1 MKKALEGIVGAW
13 RTVASWLAGWG
24 ADRWM
29 HLVTGLVMAFAI
41 GCVASGERWEGGLV
55 GLLVTACAGFL
66 KEVADACAGEGGDLA
81 DMLFT
86 AIGGLVGYGLLML
99 AFMTF

>member
-13 RTVASWLAGWG
+13 RTAASWLAKWG

-29 HLVTGLVMAFAI
+29 HLVAGLALAFGI
-41 GCVASGERWEGGLV
+41 GCVASGERWEVGLV

-66 KEVADACAGEGGDLA
+66 KEVADACTGENGDLA

-86 AIGGLVGYGLLML
+86 ILGGAVGYGLLML
-99 AFMTF
+99 ACVTI

>member
-41 GCVASGERWEGGLV
+41 GCVASGERWEGGL
-55 GLLVTACAGFL
+55 
-66 KEVADACAGEGGDLA
+66 
-81 DMLFT
+81 
-86 AIGGLVGYGLLML
+86 GYDYRDGYPERLEFE
-99 AFMTF
+99 A

>member
-55 GLLVTACAGFL
+55 GLLVTQRHL
-66 KEVADACAGEGGDLA
+66 MEVDGLASVEDAL
-81 DMLFT
+81 
-86 AIGGLVGYGLLML
+86 GYDYRDGYPERLEFE
-99 AFMTF
+99 A